1 MNNSKGVQ
9 SKMGRIHWSL
19 FIAGFF
25 FLGCASISVGSDEIE
40 EAYPFPPGKNAK
52 LVKQVC
58 TGCHAAEMV
67 YMRTF
72 DEQSARK
79 YYEIMVGDP
88 DSEQG
93 KKIIEYLTTVLGFK

>member
-1 MNNSKGVQ
+1 
-9 SKMGRIHWSL
+9 MGRLRWALIVSVIFVFL
-19 FIAGFF
+19 SGIRVPAG
-25 FLGCASISVGSDEIE
+25 SEESE

-67 YMRTF
+67 YLRTF
-72 DEQSARK
+72 DEKSARQN
-79 YYEIMVGDP
+79 YETMVGDP
-88 DSEQG
+88 DSAQG

>member
-1 MNNSKGVQ
+1 
-9 SKMGRIHWSL
+9 MGRLRWTLIVSVVFL
-19 FIAGFF
+19 FLSGTRVPAG
-25 FLGCASISVGSDEIE
+25 SEEVE

-52 LVKQVC
+52 LVRQVC

-67 YMRTF
+67 YLRTF
-72 DEQSARK
+72 DEKSARK

>member
-1 MNNSKGVQ
+1 MRWVVSMSVV
-9 SKMGRIHWSL
+9 
-19 FIAGFF
+19 
-25 FLGCASISVGSDEIE
+25 FLLISGTWTPGKAEEIE

-67 YMRTF
+67 YLRTF

-79 YYEIMVGDP
+79 YYEVMVGDP